1 LHPKDPQK
9 ALPQALKEAIIHVM
23 GSSPVDVAKHRLSV
37 VLTLH
42 RKAAELATEEQQ
54 LKTIKQ
60 LMSWPTNAFACGN
73 TC

>member
-1 LHPKDPQK
+1 
-9 ALPQALKEAIIHVM
+9 M

-37 VLTLH
+37 MLRLH

-54 LKTIKQ
+54 LKTMMDPQ
-60 LMSWPTNAFACGN
+60 TAHVLATNAFACGN